1 ARHRSARKTQAQDHI
16 KRFLT
21 TTPPLSTSSVLILT
35 TAAVARQPS
44 LGPIPKKVKTGVVI
58 RAVHFDASE
67 GPKAAAARA
76 RLVGRVFGDRQSGP
90 AAQEVHLEGS
100 GDAAVLPPFEFD
112 RGAMDGVRSRY
123 AVAKKLARAQAGSAG
138 DGEERGMQR
147 AAAAAG
153 LEWDD
158 DAMQSGEGALGAVKR
173 ERRRAQAQ
181 QATALREKLKV
192 LMCQPLFSNSRPATA
207 FAPSSIAASNQ
218 QPQQSSKEVRKKMTL
233 LGMITGGVRDES
245 SAAINT
251 NTNTTVNMS
260 AKGAAAED
268 RSTAQTRWLDGSSG
282 RSFGGEWE
290 GAVRNGAS
298 IDAASLEIRS
308 RLEAA
313 KSRAAA
319 SRTGPVREGNGGMP
333 AALMLDTWK
342 PNPDTPD
349 VERWGGRWGKPCG
362 HNEVM
367 ILGVLDGVGG

>member
-1 ARHRSARKTQAQDHI
+1 
-16 KRFLT
+16 
-21 TTPPLSTSSVLILT
+21 
-35 TAAVARQPS
+35 
-44 LGPIPKKVKTGVVI
+44 
-58 RAVHFDASE
+58 
-67 GPKAAAARA
+67 
-76 RLVGRVFGDRQSGP
+76 
-90 AAQEVHLEGS
+90 
-100 GDAAVLPPFEFD
+100 
-112 RGAMDGVRSRY
+112 M
-123 AVAKKLARAQAGSAG
+123 
-138 DGEERGMQR
+138 
-147 AAAAAG
+147 
-153 LEWDD
+153 
-158 DAMQSGEGALGAVKR
+158 KR

-207 FAPSSIAASNQ
+207 FAPSSIAASIQ

-319 SRTGPVREGNGGMP
+319 SRTSSNRKLTKKNQSDVDGISGPVREGNGGMP